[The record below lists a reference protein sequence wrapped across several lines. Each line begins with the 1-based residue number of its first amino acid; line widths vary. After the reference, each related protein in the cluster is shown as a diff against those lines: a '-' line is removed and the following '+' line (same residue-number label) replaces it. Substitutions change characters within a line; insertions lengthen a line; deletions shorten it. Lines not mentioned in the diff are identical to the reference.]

1 MEKYVPVMAVLFDGL
16 VGDPRSKL
24 HPVVLIGN
32 LISFLESYLL
42 NPNHSRKCQKWLG
55 CILVILV
62 LFSTYITTTVVM
74 AALAAMNPIAV
85 WVGGA
90 LLLSF
95 TISPRSLAAA
105 GQEIKQYLLQQNLEQ
120 ARYKVGWIVG
130 RDTKDLDVSEVTRA
144 TVETIAENI
153 VDGIISPL
161 FYFALGG
168 LPLAFL
174 YRAVNTMDSMIG
186 YKSDKYIAFGMVA
199 ARTDDIFNF
208 IPARITAALIIIAAL
223 ILRFDSKNAFCF
235 IKRDAHKHP
244 SPNSGYA
251 EAGVAGA
258 LGVRLGGTNYYGG
271 VKSFRSYMG
280 EEREILAPVHIQQTI
295 SIMYL
300 VTGLFVFGI
309 TLFIAMTTPH

>member
-1 MEKYVPVMAVLFDGL
+1 MPVMAVLFDGL

-42 NPNHSRKCQKWLG
+42 NPNHSRKHQKLLG
-55 CILVILV
+55 GVLVILV
-62 LFSTYITTTVVM
+62 LLSTYITTTVVM
-74 AALAAMNPIAV
+74 AALASIHSTAV
-85 WVGGA
+85 WLGGA

-105 GQEIKQYLLQQNLEQ
+105 GQEIKQYLLQQNIEL

-130 RDTKDLDVSEVTRA
+130 SDTKDLDVSEVTRA

-199 ARTDDIFNF
+199 ARTDDVFNF
-208 IPARITAALIIIAAL
+208 IPARITAALIILTAL
-223 ILRFDSKNAFCF
+223 ILRFDSKNAFRS
-235 IKRDAHKHP
+235 IKRDARKHP

-271 VKSFRSYMG
+271 IKSFRSYMG
-280 EEREILAPVHIQQTI
+280 EEREKLAPVHIQQTI

-300 VTGLFVFGI
+300 VTGFFVFFI

>member
-1 MEKYVPVMAVLFDGL
+1 
-16 VGDPRSKL
+16 
-24 HPVVLIGN
+24 
-32 LISFLESYLL
+32 
-42 NPNHSRKCQKWLG
+42 
-55 CILVILV
+55 
-62 LFSTYITTTVVM
+62 
-74 AALAAMNPIAV
+74 
-85 WVGGA
+85 
-90 LLLSF
+90 
-95 TISPRSLAAA
+95 
-105 GQEIKQYLLQQNLEQ
+105 
-120 ARYKVGWIVG
+120 
-130 RDTKDLDVSEVTRA
+130 VTRA

-199 ARTDDIFNF
+199 ARTDDVFNL
-208 IPARITAALIIIAAL
+208 IPARITAALIILTAL
-223 ILRFDSKNAFCF
+223 ILRFDSKNAFRS
-235 IKRDAHKHP
+235 IKRDARKHP

-271 VKSFRSYMG
+271 IKSFRAYMG
-280 EEREILAPVHIQQTI
+280 EEREKLAPVHIQQTI

-300 VTGLFVFGI
+300 VTGLFVFFI

>member
-1 MEKYVPVMAVLFDGL
+1 MPVMAVLFDGL

-55 CILVILV
+55 CTLVILV
-62 LFSTYITTTVVM
+62 LFLTYITTTVVM
-74 AALAAMNPIAV
+74 AALASIDPTAV
-85 WVGGA
+85 WLGGA
-90 LLLSF
+90 FLLSF

-105 GQEIKQYLLQQNLEQ
+105 GQEIKQYLLQQNIEQ
-120 ARYKVGWIVG
+120 ARYKIGWIVG

-199 ARTDDIFNF
+199 ARTDDVFNF
-208 IPARITAALIIIAAL
+208 IPARITAVLIVLTALL
-223 ILRFDSKNAFCF
+223 LRFDSKNAFRS

-280 EEREILAPVHIQQTI
+280 EEREKLAPVHIQQTI

-300 VTGLFVFGI
+300 VTGLFVFFI